1 MSIKFHEDKK
11 KKAFFRD
18 LFILKAIRKMKKKE
32 EQERRKPVD
41 YGGENPEKRYEKQ
54 NYESIALWNVYYDG
68 SSRSRYGNG

>member
-1 MSIKFHEDKK
+1 
-11 KKAFFRD
+11 
-18 LFILKAIRKMKKKE
+18 MKKKE

-68 SSRSRYGNG
+68 SSRSGYGNG